1 MIDGRALLM
10 LCIGTPM
17 VLAAQQASF
26 TTGGGVARVDQ
37 LTSGPIGTLAADVR
51 YNPGPLAFMLTGSTI
66 NHQNLGS
73 TNRVRSNL
81 MLAGKLSDWSINAG
95 PVYELASGVRD
106 PRRSAW
112 SGDVG
117 VDRRI
122 GRFTIGAS
130 AAEGI
135 SRPDNQRLTFG
146 RRSAR
151 AGVTIGPV
159 EVQGRYDLL
168 ITRDSVLRDD
178 VFFDPGE
185 VTTLGGDSPFQSRT
199 RHFEDLSLRLAVATA
214 GFDVRGTFAWRS
226 GDDIVSQTWWRLEAA
241 LPVSD
246 AATMVFATARQ
257 PADPVLN
264 QRGSRAMTLGLRLAF
279 SEDGRERLPARIE
292 VSRESATLV
301 RVIFVLPGGDSARVM
316 GEMTGWR
323 PVELEPLGRG
333 RFAGWF
339 LAPGG
344 TYRVN
349 VSLDNGPWIAP
360 PGMPRVED
368 GFGGL
373 VGLIEL

>member
-51 YNPGPLAFMLTGSTI
+51 YNPGPLAFHLTGSTI

-73 TNRVRSNL
+73 TNRVRSDL
-81 MLAGKLSDWSINAG
+81 MLGGRFTDWTVSAG
-95 PVYELASGVRD
+95 PVYEMASGVRD
-106 PRRSAW
+106 PRRAAW
-112 SGDVG
+112 SANVR
-117 VDRRI
+117 VDREI

-135 SRPDNQRLTFG
+135 SRPDNQRLSFG

-151 AGVTIGPV
+151 AGVSIGPV

-185 VTTLGGDSPFQSRT
+185 QVASSSDSPFRPRT
-199 RHFEDLSLRLAVATA
+199 RQFEDLALRLSVATA
-214 GFDVRGTFAWRS
+214 GFDVHGTIAWRS
-226 GDDIVSQTWWRLEAA
+226 GDDIVSQAWWRVEAA
-241 LPVSD
+241 LPVSN
-246 AATMVFATARQ
+246 AATMVLSTARQ

-264 QRGSRAMTLGLRLAF
+264 QRGSRAMTLGLKLALAD
-279 SEDGRERLPARIE
+279 EGRERLAPRVE

-301 RVIFVLPGGDSARVM
+301 RVVFVLPGGDSARVM

-344 TYRVN
+344 TYRIN

-373 VGLIEL
+373 VGLLEL